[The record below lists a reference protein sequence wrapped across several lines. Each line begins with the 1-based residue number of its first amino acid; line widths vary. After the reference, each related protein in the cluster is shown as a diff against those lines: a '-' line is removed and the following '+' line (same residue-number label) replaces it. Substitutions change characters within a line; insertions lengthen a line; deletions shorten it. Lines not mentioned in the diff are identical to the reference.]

1 MTTPGR
7 PLFPAPIAIGRLAAL
22 LALALPATAADAAGD
37 RDGAGIYREL
47 CASCHGPN
55 GEGTPDGD
63 PRPLAGDRSVK
74 QLAKLIA
81 QTMPE
86 DDPGSCTGADADK
99 VAAFI
104 HDAFY
109 SPTARERNRPARV
122 ELARLTVRQYRNAV
136 ADLVGSFRGPARWGD
151 ERGLHA
157 EYFKGRRFRGNE
169 RVIERVDPAVDFDFG
184 EQGPEPE
191 KFDPAQFSI
200 RWEGSV
206 LAQETGDHEFI
217 LRTDQAGR
225 LWVNDLKKPL
235 IDATVK
241 SGNDNEYR
249 ATLFLLAGRSYPVRL
264 EFSKAKQGVDDSK
277 KNKPKPV
284 HASIALAWKPPGR
297 AAEVIPSRQLSP
309 STNPEVFA
317 PATAFPPDD
326 RSVGYERG
334 TAISKAWE
342 AATTDGA
349 IETADYVI
357 DHLPELAGARTD
369 NPERPSRLRDFARR
383 FAERAFRRPLSA
395 EEARVFVDRRFDAGG
410 DPTRALKTSALLVLK
425 SPRFLYR
432 ADLVGKGPFDVAAR
446 LSFALWDAPPD
457 NTLLEAASKGELATP
472 EQVRAQAERML
483 ADPRARAKLRG
494 FLHHWLR
501 VDQVG
506 DLAKDRAKYPDFDE
520 ALIADLRTSLDLF
533 LDDVAWGWD
542 PDFRR
547 LLLAEEVYLN
557 GRLARFYGVALPAD
571 APFQKVRL
579 EPGERAGVLTHPYI
593 LASFAYTGSSSPI
606 HRGVFLSRSVL
617 GRVLRPPPE
626 AVAPLAPDLHPDLT
640 TRERVEV
647 QTSPSACRTCHGMI
661 NPLGFALERFD
672 AVGRLRAEERGKPVV
687 ASGGYQTRR
696 GSQVTFE
703 GARGLATFLAGSDET
718 HVAFVE
724 QTFHAL
730 VQQPA
735 RAYGADTV
743 PTLRKRFVDHG
754 CDIRS
759 LMVDI
764 AATAALPVPPSPTQ

>member
-1 MTTPGR
+1 MRNTQR
-7 PLFPAPIAIGRLAAL
+7 FNIESFPLRRLAAV
-22 LALALPATAADAAGD
+22 LALALPTTAAAAGD
-37 RDGAGIYREL
+37 RDGATIYKEK

-74 QLAKLIA
+74 QLARLIA
-81 QTMPE
+81 RTMPE
-86 DDPGSCTGADADK
+86 DDAGTCTGEDADR

-104 HDAFY
+104 YESFY

-136 ADLVGSFRGPARWGD
+136 ADLVGSSRGPSSWGD

-157 EYFKGRRFRGNE
+157 EYFKGRRYRGNE
-169 RVIERVDPAVDFDFG
+169 RVIDRVDPELNFDFG
-184 EQGPEPE
+184 EAGPEPE

-206 LAQETGDHEFI
+206 LAQETGEHEFL
-217 LRTDQAGR
+217 LRTDQAAR
-225 LWVNDLKKPL
+225 LWVNDLKRPL

-241 SGNDNEYR
+241 SGNDTEYR
-249 ATLFLLAGRSYPVRL
+249 GTLFLLAGRAYSVRL

-284 HASIALAWKPPGR
+284 HASISLAWKPPGR
-297 AAEVIPSRQLSP
+297 AVEVIPGRQLSP
-309 STNPEVFA
+309 SKNPEIFA

-349 IETADYVI
+349 VETADYVI
-357 DHLPELAGARTD
+357 DHLPELAGARPD
-369 NPERPSRLRDFARR
+369 DADRSSKLRDFARR
-383 FAERAFRRPLSA
+383 FAERAFRRPLTA
-395 EEARVFVDRRFDAGG
+395 EEARVFVDRRFESAD
-410 DPTRALKTSALLVLK
+410 DPALALKKSLLLVLK

-432 ADLVGKGPFDVAAR
+432 ADLVGKGPFDAAAR

-457 NTLLEAASKGELATP
+457 QALLDFAARGELSKP

-483 ADPRARAKLRG
+483 ADPRARAKLRT
-494 FLHHWLR
+494 FLHLWLR
-501 VDQVG
+501 VDQVA
-506 DLAKDRAKYPDFDE
+506 DLSKDRAKYPDFDD
-520 ALIADLRTSLDLF
+520 AAIADLRTSLDLF

-557 GRLARFYGVALPAD
+557 GRLAKLYGVDLPAD
-571 APFQKVRL
+571 APFQRVRL

-593 LASFAYTGSSSPI
+593 LASFAYTASSSPI

-626 AVAPLAPDLHPDLT
+626 AVAPLAPDVHPSLT

-672 AVGRLRAEERGKPVV
+672 AVGRLRAEERGKEVN
-687 ASGGYQTRR
+687 ATGGYQTRQ
-696 GSQVTFE
+696 GLQVTFE

-718 HVAFVE
+718 YDAFVE
-724 QTFHAL
+724 QLFHAL

-735 RAYGADTV
+735 KAYGAETV
-743 PTLRKRFVDHG
+743 PTLRKSFVAHG

-764 AATAALPVPPSPTQ
+764 AATAALPPSPSE